1 MQTLTGFSDPADIIK
16 LHYPISGSI
25 YMIGFLSGKIISKK
39 PTQILLDVQGVGYVI
54 NISLNTFELLPDE
67 GEQTRL
73 YTYLS
78 VREDSL
84 TLFGFSAQPEKQM
97 FELLIT
103 INGIGPKLAQ
113 SILSGIQIDELRYA
127 LRSGNVTRLVA
138 IPGVGKKTAERM
150 LLDLRDKVDSIS
162 DEKDIAGASF
172 KIKDDAVAALTT
184 LGFSQKTVEKII
196 RDVLA
201 SQPDISLEDL
211 IKEALNALR

>member
-1 MQTLTGFSDPADIIK
+1 
-16 LHYPISGSI
+16 
-25 YMIGFLSGKIISKK
+25 MIGFLSGKIISKK

-150 LLDLRDKVDSIS
+150 VLDLRDKVDSIS

-172 KIKDDAVAALTT
+172 KVKDDAVAALTT